1 METRVFEVE
10 MEARVMDD
18 AADPEEVGREF
29 AVVVLVEARAA
40 PATPPPVDAP
50 ILAFPMTLLEEALE
64 EVVDAPT
71 LFTATLLMARLFPP
85 FPLART
91 ATGSYP
97 FRPPFAMLE
106 V

>member
-1 METRVFEVE
+1 

-64 EVVDAPT
+64 EEVVDAPT
-71 LFTATLLMARLFPP
+71 LFTATLLIARLFPP

-97 FRPPFAMLE
+97 SRPPFAMLD

>member
-1 METRVFEVE
+1 MEIRVFEVE

-29 AVVVLVEARAA
+29 EVVVLVEARAV
-40 PATPPPVDAP
+40 PANPPPVEAP
-50 ILAFPMTLLEEALE
+50 ILAFPMTLLEGALE

-97 FRPPFAMLE
+97 TRPPFAMLD

>member
-1 METRVFEVE
+1 

-18 AADPEEVGREF
+18 ATDPEEVGREF
-29 AVVVLVEARAA
+29 EVVVLVEARAV
-40 PATPPPVDAP
+40 PATPPVEAP
-50 ILAFPMTLLEEALE
+50 ILAFPMTLLEVEV

-71 LFTATLLMARLFPP
+71 LFTATLLIARLFPP

-97 FRPPFAMLE
+97 SRPPFAMLD

>member
-1 METRVFEVE
+1 MEIRVFEVE

-29 AVVVLVEARAA
+29 EVVVLVEARAD
-40 PATPPPVDAP
+40 PATPPVEAP
-50 ILAFPMTLLEEALE
+50 ILAFPMTLLEGALE
-64 EVVDAPT
+64 EVVVDAPT